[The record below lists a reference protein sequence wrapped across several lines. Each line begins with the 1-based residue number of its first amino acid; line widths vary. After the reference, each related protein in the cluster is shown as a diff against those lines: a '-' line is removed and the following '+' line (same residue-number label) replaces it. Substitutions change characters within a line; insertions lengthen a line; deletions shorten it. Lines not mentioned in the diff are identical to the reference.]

1 VLRVVARNVRS
12 THMPCL
18 RDTEG
23 WINEPYTFKL
33 SITVAENILF
43 SGSVGKNSAV
53 KAQEDLSDALE
64 LCWTSW
70 RSILTSGI
78 SSLIWTHVYPDI
90 WSTKLPSMGVPGIIE
105 TGLTGAAA

>member
-23 WINEPYTFKL
+23 WINEPYAFKL

-43 SGSVGKNSAV
+43 SGSVGKI
-53 KAQEDLSDALE
+53 QL
-64 LCWTSW
+64 
-70 RSILTSGI
+70 
-78 SSLIWTHVYPDI
+78 
-90 WSTKLPSMGVPGIIE
+90 
-105 TGLTGAAA
+105 